1 MELEFQ
7 KIKSYKLNIKSLLEY
22 FSKLSQEKNA
32 SVFLTAHL
40 FADEGYEK
48 LALINSSNYDGK
60 NPFVFTQEELKKYFD
75 DLISKAD
82 ETIKNNK

>member
-1 MELEFQ
+1 MGWNWNSKDKELQ
-7 KIKSYKLNIKSLLEY
+7 IKYKESAEY

-60 NPFVFTQEELKKYFD
+60 KSFCLHSRGVKKIF
-75 DLISKAD
+75 
-82 ETIKNNK
+82 